1 MYTIPSNL
9 RDTTA
14 LEQTTAELRFAS
26 NTEGPLQ
33 WLVGFFYSDMQR
45 EYAQRLPTPGSAVW
59 TDATLGAGTSA
70 AVANGFPNLD
80 SPFNSDLPYD
90 IEQIALFGEATYDVN
105 DQLQLT
111 FGGRYYDLDESRVIT
126 SGGLFANGDLGTVNE
141 TTSSGFAPRVL
152 LRYDINDD
160 VTVNAQISQGV
171 RLGGVNDPLNANMCT
186 PEDKLIFGSY
196 QSYDDET
203 MWNYEVG
210 VKSRL
215 GNGATLNA
223 AVFYAD
229 IENLQATL
237 DAGSCS
243 SRISFNVPESKTS
256 GVEIEYIS
264 QPTDYLTFSISGSA
278 VNAEFKSTVIDAT
291 GSVLGGLENGNRL
304 ASVPEIQL
312 AATAT
317 YEFPIALGD
326 AYISATVHHA
336 GDRIT
341 QPTDQLHGSGDFASG
356 LVFGGAS
363 GADITSLDLELAAY
377 TIFNAR
383 VGVVADN
390 GWETALYINNVTD
403 ENANLSFDRER
414 GGRARLAFRTNQ
426 PRTIGISLRRSF

>member
-1 MYTIPSNL
+1 V
-9 RDTTA
+9 
-14 LEQTTAELRFAS
+14 F
-26 NTEGPLQ
+26 
-33 WLVGFFYSDMQR
+33 
-45 EYAQRLPTPGSAVW
+45 
-59 TDATLGAGTSA
+59 
-70 AVANGFPNLD
+70 
-80 SPFNSDLPYD
+80 
-90 IEQIALFGEATYDVN
+90 
-105 DQLQLT
+105 
-111 FGGRYYDLDESRVIT
+111 
-126 SGGLFANGDLGTVNE
+126 
-141 TTSSGFAPRVL
+141 
-152 LRYDINDD
+152 D
-160 VTVNAQISQGV
+160 VTLNAQISQGV

-291 GSVLGGLENGNRL
+291 GSVLGGLENGTRL

-317 YEFPIALGD
+317 YDFPIALGD
-326 AYISATVHHA
+326 AYIS
-336 GDRIT
+336 
-341 QPTDQLHGSGDFASG
+341 PT
-356 LVFGGAS
+356 
-363 GADITSLDLELAAY
+363 
-377 TIFNAR
+377 
-383 VGVVADN
+383 
-390 GWETALYINNVTD
+390 W
-403 ENANLSFDRER
+403 
-414 GGRARLAFRTNQ
+414 
-426 PRTIGISLRRSF
+426 